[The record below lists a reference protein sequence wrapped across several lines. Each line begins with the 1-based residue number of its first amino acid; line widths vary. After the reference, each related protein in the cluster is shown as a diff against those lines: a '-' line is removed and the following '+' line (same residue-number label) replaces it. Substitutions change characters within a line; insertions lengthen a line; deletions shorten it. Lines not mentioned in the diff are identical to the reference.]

1 MKMKFGILP
10 FVSVALCALTFGCG
24 TTNKSVVSLDAAQLA
39 ESKEQ
44 LLLAAE
50 QPSSSMQLA
59 KETTPNPLT
68 PSVKPNSV
76 TELNNE
82 PLQNTPEKEP
92 SGGATPNLEPPKTS
106 PSPSPTTSLVLSEVN
121 PITDSSETDSD
132 KQLAS
137 TPSSAFQAQETA
149 SKPASESSTPSSKP
163 LTELKAETSQLKPE
177 KESDNE
183 GTPIETQTSEPSVPP
198 PSSPAS
204 IPETPK
210 VKTQITPSPNKTNET
225 TSTPITS
232 PSKPLFVGHVV
243 LVNSKKHFVIVDF
256 NARKVPPL
264 RSELGV
270 YRNNQFV
277 GSIRITPPI
286 KPPLTSADILMGTLR
301 RGDEVR

>member
-1 MKMKFGILP
+1 MKMKLGILP
-10 FVSVALCALTFGCG
+10 FVSVALCALAFGCE

-50 QPSSSMQLA
+50 QPSSPIQPA
-59 KETTPNPLT
+59 KETTT
-68 PSVKPNSV
+68 PSEKPNSV

-82 PLQNTPEKEP
+82 PSQNTPEKEP
-92 SGGATPNLEPPKTS
+92 SGGTTPNPEPHKTS
-106 PSPSPTTSLVLSEVN
+106 PSPSPTTNSVFSEVN
-121 PITDSSETDSD
+121 SITDSTGADFD
-132 KQLAS
+132 KQLVP
-137 TPSSAFQAQETA
+137 TPALSSQAQEAA
-149 SKPASESSTPSSKP
+149 SKSAPESSTPTPNAKP
-163 LTELKAETSQLKPE
+163 VTELKGETSQLKPE
-177 KESDNE
+177 KESDKE
-183 GTPIETQTSEPSVPP
+183 GTPIETQTSKPPVPP
-198 PSSPAS
+198 LTSPVS
-204 IPETPK
+204 TPETPK
-210 VKTQITPSPNKTNET
+210 VEIQPTPSPNKTNET
-225 TSTPITS
+225 TSTPTTS
-232 PSKPLFVGHVV
+232 PSKPLFVGRVV
-243 LVNSKKHFVIVDF
+243 LVNSKKHFVIIDF